1 MWLRILVTIL
11 LFLIVLPIF
20 LLIPVSFNGG
30 ASFNFPPE
38 GFSLKWYKELYID
51 PQWFDVIKRSFLVG
65 ILTAIVSTILG
76 LMAAVAENEIDFPGK
91 KIFTNL
97 IMAPMTIPTIV
108 VAIALFF
115 SFTSYKLTD
124 SIIGLVLG
132 HSVLAI
138 PFVYITVSAS
148 LKGLDKNLLM
158 AAQSLGSTP
167 IGAFFK
173 ITVPNI
179 RSAIMAGFIFGF
191 VISFDEVVISIFLTG
206 PTTKTLPILM
216 WENFTLLITPTA
228 AAISTI
234 LIIGIVVLF
243 LIFPKLIQLNVNKTE
258 K

>member
-1 MWLRILVTIL
+1 
-11 LFLIVLPIF
+11 
-20 LLIPVSFNGG
+20 
-30 ASFNFPPE
+30 
-38 GFSLKWYKELYID
+38 
-51 PQWFDVIKRSFLVG
+51 
-65 ILTAIVSTILG
+65 
-76 LMAAVAENEIDFPGK
+76 
-91 KIFTNL
+91 
-97 IMAPMTIPTIV
+97 TIPTIV

-234 LIIGIVVLF
+234 LIIGIVV
-243 LIFPKLIQLNVNKTE
+243 
-258 K
+258 